1 MQNVRTFRE
10 LTNALRRPDTHMKR
24 SLTISLGISLG
35 LLSLAA
41 CGSGN
46 DGVSI
51 ENSWARTSAAGQ
63 TTGAVYFDLTVDSD
77 DTLLSASVPSSIA
90 ADAQIHEVVMAQM
103 PDSSMPDSSMPD
115 SSMPGDDMTGGDMDS
130 GDMDS
135 GDMGAMTMQELVNGL
150 PLTAGKT
157 VSFEPGSY
165 HVMLIDIAA
174 PLVVG
179 DKIDLTLEFAEAGTV
194 ETTVEV
200 AESAP

>member
-1 MQNVRTFRE
+1 
-10 LTNALRRPDTHMKR
+10 MKR

-90 ADAQIHEVVMAQM
+90 ADAQIHEVVMAQMPDSSM

>member
-103 PDSSMPDSSMPD
+103 PDSSMPDSSMP
-115 SSMPGDDMTGGDMDS
+115 GDDMTGGDMDS